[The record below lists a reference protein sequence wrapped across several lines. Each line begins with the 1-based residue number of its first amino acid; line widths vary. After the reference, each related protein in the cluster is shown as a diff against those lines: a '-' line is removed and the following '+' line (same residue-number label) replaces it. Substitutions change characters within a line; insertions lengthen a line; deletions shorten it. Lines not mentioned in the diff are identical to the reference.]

1 MPTTQKIDIFKTHI
15 AVNKQYVGGST
26 RSETNAQQLKKIYK
40 LSSNENML
48 GTSPEALLSIKKNIH
63 QLHEYNYEN
72 DLKFRHALCDH
83 FQQSLTPDQFIT
95 GNGCMELLEL
105 FVRGFA
111 DPGYECILSS
121 PTFMA
126 YKNFAEIQG
135 AKVIDV
141 PLKAGSFELDIE
153 GILHVINPNTRLLF
167 LTNPNNP
174 TGTFIPKSVTD
185 ALIEQIPSHVIIV
198 YDEVYFHYVTTTDYA
213 RAIDYI
219 KQGKNVIGLHSFSK
233 AYGMAGIRLGYAFS
247 TPEIAGYL
255 NRIRRP
261 FMIGTLTM
269 EAGIAALKD
278 HAHIKKTQELIAREK
293 QWLYTQ
299 LNMLGISYWKSQANF
314 ILFNSPLLPTMMAE
328 KCLELG
334 IMVRSGEVF
343 LAPDCVRVTIGTR
356 EANKAFIDAMEE
368 ILSTLSKT
376 LITKKNNH
384 Y

>member
-1 MPTTQKIDIFKTHI
+1 M
-15 AVNKQYVGGST
+15 
-26 RSETNAQQLKKIYK
+26 
-40 LSSNENML
+40 
-48 GTSPEALLSIKKNIH
+48 
-63 QLHEYNYEN
+63 
-72 DLKFRHALCDH
+72 
-83 FQQSLTPDQFIT
+83 
-95 GNGCMELLEL
+95 
-105 FVRGFA
+105 
-111 DPGYECILSS
+111 
-121 PTFMA
+121 
-126 YKNFAEIQG
+126 
-135 AKVIDV
+135 IDV
-141 PLKAGSFELDIE
+141 PLKAGSFELDAE
-153 GILHVINPNTRLLF
+153 NILKAINPNTRLLF

-185 ALIEQIPSHVIIV
+185 MLIDRIPPHVIVV

-261 FMIGTLTM
+261 FMISTLAM

-278 HAHIKKTQELIAREK
+278 HAHIKKTQDLIVLEK
-293 QWLYTQ
+293 EWLYTQ
-299 LNMLGISYWKSQANF
+299 LNRLGISYWKSQTNF
-314 ILFNSPLLPTMMAE
+314 ILFRSPQLPAMMAE

-356 EANKAFIDAMEE
+356 EANKAFIHALEK
-368 ILSTLSKT
+368 I
-376 LITKKNNH
+376 LITLPNAITTKKQQQ
-384 Y
+384 YR